1 MDETIF
7 ENVFLSGL
15 LVATVIRSYYGA
27 QFKRNEITQTKKEH
41 PMVIIGMA
49 IWGVALLL
57 PLFSIFSPWLNSADY
72 QLPAP
77 LSMLGAV
84 IFIVGLWILWRSHVD
99 LAKNFSPSLFIRNNH
114 NLVTNGIYKRI
125 RHPMYLSF
133 FLWALGQA
141 LLIENWISGPLG
153 LIAFYLI
160 YLFRVDSEEQQLIEH
175 FGDKYK
181 QYQSK
186 TGRLF
191 PKEFE

>member
-7 ENVFLSGL
+7 ENVFLAGM
-15 LVATVIRSYYGA
+15 LVATIIRSYYGA
-27 QFKRNEITQTKKEH
+27 QFQRKEITQTKKEH

-49 IWGVALLL
+49 LWGIALLL
-57 PLFSIFSPWLNSADY
+57 PLISIFSSWLSSADY

-77 LSMLGAV
+77 LSMMGAV
-84 IFIVGLWILWRSHVD
+84 IFIAGLWLLWRSHVD

-114 NLVTNGIYKRI
+114 SLITNGIYKRI

-141 LLIENWISGPLG
+141 LLIQNWIAGPLG
-153 LIAFYLI
+153 LVAFYQI
-160 YLFRVDSEEQQLIEH
+160 YLFRVDREEQQLIEY
-175 FGDKYK
+175 FGDEYRE
-181 QYQSK
+181 YQKK

-191 PKEFE
+191 PKAYE